1 MIEQGGEVIA
11 LKNSKILMELNEVT
25 NTNAM
30 LEDGDIK
37 AVSLPGT
44 LKKYKYVPWG
54 EENNRPNQLMELIAA
69 DEVMSQNKLFNVLTC
84 YGSGLKYKDTVT
96 KEPTTDSEIKQ
107 FLLQNSMNSYY
118 IEQCT
123 DMKYFFFAVS
133 IVILSR
139 DGSKIVDIRHKDAC
153 NCRFQFAKKGVIE
166 NVFYANWQKPI
177 TENNVQVIP
186 LLDERNPWGDL
197 EVRMGKKPDASGRT
211 TKTTVRKFAIVSKFP
226 MPGNPYYP
234 SPYYTAIFRGDWYT
248 IKQLIAR
255 SKKAKLRNISGIKYQ
270 VEIHRD
276 YWDILCDQENIT
288 DEKLR
293 QARIQKEKENI
304 RDFISGIDNSGK
316 MWITGCYSHPTSGD
330 LVSMVKITNID
341 GKKEGGDWSEDI
353 QEAVNMFLYADGVHA
368 NLVGSVPGKTQVNN
382 SGSDKRELFTL
393 KQALEAAYHD
403 VLAIPHW
410 VVIGYN
416 GWIEKVEPDV
426 PMIMLT
432 TLDKHTDAEEVS
444 MDEDL
449 SKTTNK

>member
-1 MIEQGGEVIA
+1 MSEIMA
-11 LKNSKILMELNEVT
+11 LAGSKILVELNEVT
-25 NTNAM
+25 DTKAM
-30 LEDGDIK
+30 LEDSEIK
-37 AVSLPGT
+37 AVSLPGK

-54 EENNRPNQLMELIAA
+54 EENTRPYQLMELIAA

-84 YGSGLKYKDTVT
+84 YGSGLKYKSLTT
-96 KEPTTDSEIKQ
+96 KEPTTDPEIKK
-107 FLLQNSMNSYY
+107 FLLQNAMNSYY

-123 DMKYFFFAVS
+123 DMKYFFFTVS
-133 IVILSR
+133 IIILSR
-139 DGSKIVDIRHKDAC
+139 DGKRIVDIRHKDAC
-153 NCRFQFAKKGVIE
+153 NCRFQVAKEGRIGH
-166 NVFYANWQKPI
+166 VFYANWLKPI
-177 TENNVQVIP
+177 TEDNVQIIP

-197 EVRMGKKPDASGRT
+197 EVRTGKMPNNLGEKKDE
-211 TKTTVRKFAIVSKFP
+211 KVRKYAIVSKFP

-270 VEIHRD
+270 VEIHKD

-288 DEKLR
+288 DPKLR
-293 QARIQKEKENI
+293 QARVQKEKENI

-316 MWITGCYSHPTSGD
+316 MWITGCYTHPSSGE

-341 GKKEGGDWSEDI
+341 SKKEGGDWSEDI

-410 VVIGYN
+410 AIIGFN
-416 GWIEKVEPDV
+416 GWIDKVEPEV

-432 TLDKHTDAEEVS
+432 TLDTHTDAKEVS
-444 MDEDL
+444 IEQDL
-449 SKTTNK
+449 SQANK